1 MAHAAA
7 LLSHSRPLGWDA
19 RETRFQRKL
28 SWTFVHGANPVIH
41 VIATVELH
49 PGTRDRFVHELALL
63 EPQVTA
69 EDGCLEYGAA
79 VDLATGLPV
88 QASPRPDVVIIIE
101 KWKTLDALMAHLA
114 APHMKPYRE
123 RVKDYVIGTTL
134 QVLAPVPEA

>member
-1 MAHAAA
+1 M
-7 LLSHSRPLGWDA
+7 DI
-19 RETRFQRKL
+19 
-28 SWTFVHGANPVIH
+28 VHGANPVIH

-49 PGTRDRFVHELALL
+49 PGTRDRFVHEFALL

-79 VDLATGLPV
+79 VDLASGLPV